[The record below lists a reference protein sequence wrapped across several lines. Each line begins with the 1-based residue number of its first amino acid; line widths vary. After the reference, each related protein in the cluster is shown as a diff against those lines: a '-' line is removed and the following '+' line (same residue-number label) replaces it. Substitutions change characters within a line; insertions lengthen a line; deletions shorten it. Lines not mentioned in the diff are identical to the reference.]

1 MIKTHK
7 RVISLM
13 TVTALSSLA
22 LANAA
27 MTSTV
32 QAETPVHSTALEAP
46 AGTFQFLA
54 TVVDSKGQTL
64 SGKSVVL
71 TDTTDVSKKVV
82 QTVVTDAKGQALFSQ
97 LPINRSLSVSVDGVV
112 KGYTVCTS
120 QANSQL
126 AASFTAQGVGQGTPN
141 YTKTPLDV
149 YVRNQD
155 AEAIAD
161 KAVTLKDSSGNLVET
176 VTTGKDGLARFT
188 KGLMDGTFY
197 AIFVDGKKMSE
208 TVPGMSV
215 NVALDTSKEQAT
227 EQPKAT
233 GFNFLVTILDKEG
246 KVLEGKEVALSD
258 ITDGKPLPLKVA
270 KTNAKGQIL
279 FEQLPLSRNISV
291 TVDGKSQGYTVR
303 TDQNGQLK
311 EAAFYAEGKGSVAPE
326 YTKKPLTITV
336 RDSGGNGL
344 AGQTVTL
351 VNDLGQTVAEM
362 TTDAKG
368 KATFVNQ
375 LMDGMFYNYLV
386 NGIKMDTVTPGND
399 ISAYLK
405 TSQIKK
411 ADEKPMPEPSDKTD
425 ASKQKD
431 KAKGMDTKKAAAPV
445 KQEGKTLPKAGD
457 KGVTLVSLIGLVIL
471 GIAGMLTLTK
481 AKMKP

>member
-112 KGYTVCTS
+112 KGYTVRTS

-246 KVLEGKEVALSD
+246 KVL
-258 ITDGKPLPLKVA
+258 
-270 KTNAKGQIL
+270 
-279 FEQLPLSRNISV
+279 
-291 TVDGKSQGYTVR
+291 
-303 TDQNGQLK
+303 
-311 EAAFYAEGKGSVAPE
+311 EGKGSVAPE

>member
-1 MIKTHK
+1 M
-7 RVISLM
+7 
-13 TVTALSSLA
+13 
-22 LANAA
+22 
-27 MTSTV
+27 
-32 QAETPVHSTALEAP
+32 
-46 AGTFQFLA
+46 
-54 TVVDSKGQTL
+54 
-64 SGKSVVL
+64 L
-71 TDTTDVSKKVV
+71 TDTTDASNKVV

-97 LPINRSLSVSVDGVV
+97 LPINRSLSVSVDGVA
-112 KGYTVCTS
+112 KGYSVRTR

-126 AASFTAQGVGQGTPN
+126 AASFTAQGVGQGTPD

-176 VTTGKDGLARFT
+176 VTTGKDGLARVT

-208 TVPGMSV
+208 TVPAMPV

-227 EQPKAT
+227 EQSKAT

-258 ITDGKPLPLKVA
+258 ITDGKPLPLKAA

-311 EAAFYAEGKGSVAPE
+311 EVAFYAEGKGSVAPE

-344 AGQTVTL
+344 AGQTV
-351 VNDLGQTVAEM
+351 AEM

-386 NGIKMDTVTPGND
+386 NGIKMNTVTPGNV

-411 ADEKPMPEPSDKTD
+411 ADEKPMPEQSDKTD

-445 KQEGKTLPKAGD
+445 KQEGKPLPKAGD

-471 GIAGMLTLTK
+471 GIAGMLTLTR

>member
-32 QAETPVHSTALEAP
+32 
-46 AGTFQFLA
+46 
-54 TVVDSKGQTL
+54 
-64 SGKSVVL
+64 L
-71 TDTTDVSKKVV
+71 TDTTDASNKVV

-97 LPINRSLSVSVDGVV
+97 LPINRSLSVSVDGVA
-112 KGYTVCTS
+112 KGYSVRTS

-126 AASFTAQGVGQGTPN
+126 AASFTAQGVGQGTPD

-208 TVPGMSV
+208 TVPGMPV

-227 EQPKAT
+227 EQSKAT

-258 ITDGKPLPLKVA
+258 ITDGKPLPLKAA

-326 YTKKPLTITV
+326 YTKKLLTITV

-344 AGQTVTL
+344 A
-351 VNDLGQTVAEM
+351 GQTVAEM

-386 NGIKMDTVTPGND
+386 NGIKMNTVTPGNV

-411 ADEKPMPEPSDKTD
+411 VDEKPMPEQSDKTD

-445 KQEGKTLPKAGD
+445 KQEGKPLPKAGD

>member
-32 QAETPVHSTALEAP
+32 
-46 AGTFQFLA
+46 
-54 TVVDSKGQTL
+54 
-64 SGKSVVL
+64 L
-71 TDTTDVSKKVV
+71 TDTTDASNKVV

-97 LPINRSLSVSVDGVV
+97 LPINRSLSVSVDGVA
-112 KGYTVCTS
+112 KGYSVRTS

-126 AASFTAQGVGQGTPN
+126 AASFTAQGVGQGTPD

-208 TVPGMSV
+208 TVPGMPV

-227 EQPKAT
+227 EQSKAT

-258 ITDGKPLPLKVA
+258 ITDGKPLPLKAA

-344 AGQTVTL
+344 AGQTV
-351 VNDLGQTVAEM
+351 AEM

-386 NGIKMDTVTPGND
+386 NGIKMNTVTPGNV

-411 ADEKPMPEPSDKTD
+411 VDEKPMPEQSDKTD

-445 KQEGKTLPKAGD
+445 KQEGKPLPKAGD

>member
-1 MIKTHK
+1 
-7 RVISLM
+7 
-13 TVTALSSLA
+13 
-22 LANAA
+22 
-27 MTSTV
+27 
-32 QAETPVHSTALEAP
+32 
-46 AGTFQFLA
+46 
-54 TVVDSKGQTL
+54 
-64 SGKSVVL
+64 
-71 TDTTDVSKKVV
+71 
-82 QTVVTDAKGQALFSQ
+82 
-97 LPINRSLSVSVDGVV
+97 
-112 KGYTVCTS
+112 
-120 QANSQL
+120 
-126 AASFTAQGVGQGTPN
+126 
-141 YTKTPLDV
+141 
-149 YVRNQD
+149 
-155 AEAIAD
+155 
-161 KAVTLKDSSGNLVET
+161 
-176 VTTGKDGLARFT
+176 
-188 KGLMDGTFY
+188 MDGTFY

-208 TVPGMSV
+208 TVPGMPV

-258 ITDGKPLPLKVA
+258 ITDGKPLPLKAA

>member
-22 LANAA
+22 LANTA

-71 TDTTDVSKKVV
+71 TDTTDASNKVV

-112 KGYTVCTS
+112 KGSTVRTS

-126 AASFTAQGVGQGTPN
+126 AASFTAQGVGQGTPD

-197 AIFVDGKKMSE
+197 AVFVDGKKMSE
-208 TVPGMSV
+208 TVPGMPV

-270 KTNAKGQIL
+270 KTNAK
-279 FEQLPLSRNISV
+279 V
-291 TVDGKSQGYTVR
+291 K
-303 TDQNGQLK
+303 
-311 EAAFYAEGKGSVAPE
+311 FY
-326 YTKKPLTITV
+326 L
-336 RDSGGNGL
+336 N
-344 AGQTVTL
+344 
-351 VNDLGQTVAEM
+351 
-362 TTDAKG
+362 
-368 KATFVNQ
+368 
-375 LMDGMFYNYLV
+375 NYH
-386 NGIKMDTVTPGND
+386 
-399 ISAYLK
+399 YH
-405 TSQIKK
+405 
-411 ADEKPMPEPSDKTD
+411 
-425 ASKQKD
+425 
-431 KAKGMDTKKAAAPV
+431 
-445 KQEGKTLPKAGD
+445 
-457 KGVTLVSLIGLVIL
+457 VIL
-471 GIAGMLTLTK
+471 V
-481 AKMKP
+481 